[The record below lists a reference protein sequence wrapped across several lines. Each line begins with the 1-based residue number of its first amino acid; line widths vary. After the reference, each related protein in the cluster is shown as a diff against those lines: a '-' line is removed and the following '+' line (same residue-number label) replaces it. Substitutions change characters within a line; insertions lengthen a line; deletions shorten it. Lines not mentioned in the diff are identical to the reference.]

1 MPTPTKRIGVLTGG
15 GDCPGLN
22 AVIRAVA
29 KSAIFDHGWEVMG
42 IEDGFLGL
50 IEDRLRPLAPCDVS
64 GILTLGG
71 TILGASNKA
80 DPARFPVG
88 YNADGEP
95 VFENRTQECLDTLA
109 RHDLDTIV
117 VIGGDGTMTCAN
129 NFVEHGVNFVGVPK
143 TIDND
148 LVGTDITFGFSTAV
162 QTATEA
168 IDRLHTTAMSH
179 HRVMIVEVM
188 GRNAGWIALHAG
200 VASGSDVILL
210 PEIEYDLAT
219 INDFVIERAKYGRR
233 FSLICISEGAKPKG
247 GKQVVNKI
255 DPTSPDPIRLGG
267 IGDQLAIDIER
278 CTDIETRAV
287 TLGHVIRGG
296 SPVAADRVM
305 ATEFGHKAIELIA
318 DGETNRLVVV
328 QGGVVTHAP
337 LMASADKQRL
347 VPLGDPTIAA
357 ARAVG
362 TCFGDIPAHLPA
374 PPHAGCKT
382 TGACH

>member
-1 MPTPTKRIGVLTGG
+1 MPKPTKRIGVLTGG

-29 KSAIFDHGWEVMG
+29 KTAIFEHGWEVLG

-50 IEDRLRPLAPCDVS
+50 IEDRIRPLAPCDVS

-95 VFENRTQECLDTLA
+95 IFEDRTQQCLDTLK

-129 NFVEHGVNFVGVPK
+129 HFVPHGVNSIGVPK

-148 LVGTDITFGFSTAV
+148 LVGTDITFGFTTAV

-179 HRVMIVEVM
+179 HRVIIVEVM

-200 VASGSDVILL
+200 VASGSDVICI
-210 PEIEYDLAT
+210 PEIDYDLSL
-219 INDFVIERAKYGRR
+219 INDFVKERAKHGRR

-247 GKQVVNKI
+247 GKQIVNKI

-267 IGDQLAIDIER
+267 IGEQLAIDIER

-287 TLGHVIRGG
+287 TLGHIIRGG

-305 ATEFGHKAIELIA
+305 ATEFGHMAIELIA
-318 DGETNRLVVV
+318 QGQQNRLVVV

-337 LMASADKQRL
+337 LMASAGKQRL
-347 VPLGDPTIAA
+347 VRLDDPTIAA

-362 TCFGDIPAHLPA
+362 TCFGDIPAHIPA
-374 PPHAGCKT
+374 PGQAECHKTHACG
-382 TGACH
+382 

>member
-29 KSAIFDHGWEVMG
+29 KSAIFEHGWEVMG

-50 IEDRLRPLAPCDVS
+50 IEDRMRLLEPCDVS

-80 DPARFPVG
+80 DPKRFPVG
-88 YNADGEP
+88 FNADGDP
-95 VFENRTQECLDTLA
+95 IFEDRTQQCLDTIK
-109 RHDLDTIV
+109 RRGIDSIV

-129 NFVEHGVNFVGVPK
+129 NFVPHGVSFVGVPK

-179 HRVMIVEVM
+179 HRVMVVEVM

-200 VASGSDVILL
+200 AASGSDVICL
-210 PEIEYDLAT
+210 PEIEYDLAV
-219 INDFVIERAKYGRR
+219 INDFVQERAKYGRR
-233 FSLICISEGAKPKG
+233 FSLICCSEGAKPRG
-247 GKQVVNKI
+247 GKQIVNKI

-267 IGDQLAIDIER
+267 IAEQLAGDIER
-278 CTDIETRAV
+278 CTGIETRPV

-296 SPVAADRVM
+296 SPVAVDRVM
-305 ATEFGHKAIELIA
+305 ATEFGHKAIQLIA
-318 DGETNRLVVV
+318 RGEQNRLVVV
-328 QGGVVTHAP
+328 QEGRVTHAP
-337 LMASADKQRL
+337 LMASAGKQRL
-347 VPLGDPTIAA
+347 VPLDDPTIAA

-362 TCFGDIPAHLPA
+362 TCFGDIPAHIPEPHHA
-374 PPHAGCKT
+374 DCRKPHAN
-382 TGACH
+382 A